1 MAAYVKQSAAA
12 SGVPV
17 TVSDRQ
23 TLLEIARL
31 LVAARAHNAYLPLPA
46 NQHRQVGWSNDQNL
60 WMFLGGVT

>member
-1 MAAYVKQSAAA
+1 MLGYPCWLVSVDMAAYVKQSAAA

-31 LVAARAHNAYLPLPA
+31 LVAARAHNAHLPLPA
-46 NQHRQVGWSNDQNL
+46 NQHRQVR
-60 WMFLGGVT
+60 